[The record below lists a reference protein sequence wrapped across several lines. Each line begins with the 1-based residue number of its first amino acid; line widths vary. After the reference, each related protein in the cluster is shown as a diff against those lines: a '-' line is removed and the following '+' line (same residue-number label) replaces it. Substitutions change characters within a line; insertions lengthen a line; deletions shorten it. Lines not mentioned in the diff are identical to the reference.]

1 MTSMTRLLLVS
12 LFIFQIALA
21 ADPAFVALTAARPG
35 DWSHQQATIAS
46 RKPYGNFRL
55 SFRFAGPGSV
65 QLGSARF
72 PFAGAGQAQ
81 LTADGLGVQFSVNG
95 RSRRLSRPV
104 RTGPVTLLAAGEAVR
119 VEQLEIAEL
128 APGPAL
134 GEDLSALVPDF
145 RQRTGPNG
153 LFLLFVRSVDW

>member
-12 LFIFQIALA
+12 LFIFPIALA
-21 ADPAFVALTAARPG
+21 AGPAFVALTAARPG
-35 DWSHQQATIAS
+35 DWTQQQATIAS
-46 RKPYGNFRL
+46 RKPYGNFSL
-55 SFRFAGPGSV
+55 TFRFTGPGSV

-72 PFAGAGQAQ
+72 PFAGAGQFQ
-81 LTADGLGVQFSVNG
+81 LTAEGLGVQFSVNG

-119 VEQLEIAEL
+119 VEELEIVEL

-134 GEDLSALVPDF
+134 GEDLSSLVPDF